1 MQHGDIGS
9 LVRRRRAELHLTL
22 SELAKRSGVSASML
36 SDIEGGRKS
45 PTIRTV
51 FQIASGLA
59 CTISEL
65 LDLPP
70 AVQVER
76 QAAGERQVLTDAETG
91 VERHLLSPL
100 LVRRGIQVLL
110 YRLPPG
116 ASTGAFPPDRPGAIE
131 HVTALSGRLI
141 VRLDE
146 TTYPL
151 KEGDSMTHPAD
162 TNTEIQNASEGWA
175 ELLMV
180 VDQTG
185 VGRA

>member
-1 MQHGDIGS
+1 MQHSDIGA
-9 LVRRRRAELHLTL
+9 LVRRRRGELGLTL
-22 SELAKRSGVSASML
+22 SELASRSGVSASML
-36 SDIEGGRKS
+36 SDIEAGKKS

-70 AVQVER
+70 AVPVER
-76 QAAGERQVLTDAETG
+76 QAVSERQVLTDAETG
-91 VERHLLSPL
+91 VERHLLSPT

-110 YRLPPG
+110 FRLPPR
-116 ASTGAFPPDRPGAIE
+116 ATTGSFPPDRPGAIE
-131 HVTALSGRLI
+131 HLTALKGRFI

-146 TTYPL
+146 TAYPL
-151 KEGDSMTHPAD
+151 EEGDSMTHPAD
-162 TNTEIQNASEGWA
+162 MTTELQNVCDGWSEA
-175 ELLMV
+175 LLV